1 MEVKIMKDTKRD
13 VEFLCLT
20 VEMSGKTYSQ
30 DLNEDLRINSSDIN
44 ESYIDQPSKFAWW
57 AVLAAQARAKADR
70 IKSAI
75 EKQDEYIRKILTGE
89 LDAEVRKN
97 LELDGEKVTEGK
109 VTNGIYQH
117 ERYIEEMDKLH
128 NLRDEYVEANEDAC
142 ILEAAKDALN
152 QRKEMLISLGA
163 QMRIDMSNTELTM
176 KKKVADI
183 ISSKRNG
190 GEE

>member
-1 MEVKIMKDTKRD
+1 MKDTKRD
-13 VEFLCLT
+13 TEFLCLT
-20 VEMSGKTYSQ
+20 VEMSGKTYAQ
-30 DLNEDLRINSSDIN
+30 DLNEDLRINADDIN

-109 VTNGIYQH
+109 VTNGIY
-117 ERYIEEMDKLH
+117 K
-128 NLRDEYVEANEDAC
+128 N
-142 ILEAAKDALN
+142 
-152 QRKEMLISLGA
+152 
-163 QMRIDMSNTELTM
+163 
-176 KKKVADI
+176 
-183 ISSKRNG
+183 
-190 GEE
+190 

>member
-1 MEVKIMKDTKRD
+1 MNIENTRDT
-13 VEFLCLT
+13 EFMRLT
-20 VEMSGKTYSQ
+20 VEMSGKKYEQ
-30 DLNEDLRINSSDIN
+30 DLNEDLRINSDDIN

-75 EKQDEYIRKILTGE
+75 EKQDEYMRKILTGE
-89 LDAEVRKN
+89 LDAEVRKR
-97 LELDGEKVTEGK
+97 LELDGEKITEGK
-109 VTNGIYQH
+109 VTNGIYKD
-117 ERYIEEMDKLH
+117 ERYIEEMNKLH

-142 ILEAAKDALN
+142 ILESAKEALN

-163 QMRIDMSNTELTM
+163 QLRTDLSNVELSM

-183 ISSKRNG
+183 LSYRKSR
-190 GEE
+190 GED